1 VLSDAYIKGLRHDIN
16 WTDAFAAMRTNA
28 EVIPD
33 LRTPDKE
40 GRAALSDWKDL
51 GYVSQ
56 DRNERCVSRTV
67 EYSLN
72 DFALS
77 QVAAGLGYRD
87 DAATYLERS
96 RGWQLSW
103 DHDVKSVNTT
113 PTFTGFLAPRL
124 SNGTFNSSNYNP
136 AKCGDCSWKSITYEA
151 TPFEYSFNVP
161 HDMRS
166 LIEYMGGEGGFEERL
181 DYMFEANSSQQD
193 LGVNGA
199 GIDTLMNIG
208 YVFLPPYPHLRAKD
222 GRNGYLY
229 DDCSNEPD
237 FQTPYLYNY
246 INKQHKSVFWS
257 RQLAGR

>member
-1 VLSDAYIKGLRHDIN
+1 LIQPGPYTAQIRALIDIWRHDSFLPDGRSGNYNGLSQGGSNADNVLADAYIKGLRHDIN
-16 WTDAFAAMRTNA
+16 WTDGFAAMRTNA

-40 GRAALSDWKDL
+40 GRAALGDWKSL

-77 QVAAGLGYRD
+77 QVASGLGYRD
-87 DAATYLERS
+87 EAQKYLERS

-103 DHDVKSVNTT
+103 DHDVKSLNTT
-113 PTFTGFLAPRL
+113 PTFTGFLSPRL
-124 SNGTFNSSNYNP
+124 SNGTFNSTNYNP

-161 HDMRS
+161 HDMRT
-166 LIEYMGGEGGFEERL
+166 LIEYMGGEDGFERRL
-181 DYMFEANSSQQD
+181 DYIFEANSSQQD

-199 GIDTLMNIG
+199 GINTLMNIG
-208 YVFLPPYPHLRAKD
+208 YVA
-222 GRNGYLY
+222 
-229 DDCSNEPD
+229 SNP
-237 FQTPYLYNY
+237 F
-246 INKQHKSVFWS
+246 
-257 RQLAGR
+257 